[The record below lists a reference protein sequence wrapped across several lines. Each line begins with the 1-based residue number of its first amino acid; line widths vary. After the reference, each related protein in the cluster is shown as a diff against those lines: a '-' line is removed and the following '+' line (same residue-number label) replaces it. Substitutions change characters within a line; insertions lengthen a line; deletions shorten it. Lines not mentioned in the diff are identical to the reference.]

1 MTPAP
6 PRNPRQPTEDGRDP
20 YVDVACWMRELASRG
35 SPSLEA
41 SLPPISITRYI
52 DAPRHSAGGIVYQ
65 ALALTALASAYFQYY
80 FLDVL
85 VQIETLRSII
95 VFVFTGQA

>member
-20 YVDVACWMRELASRG
+20 YVDVACWMRELARRG
-35 SPSLEA
+35 CLSLEA
-41 SLPPISITRYI
+41 SLPPVSMTRYVE
-52 DAPRHSAGGIVYQ
+52 APRQAGRIVYR

>member
-6 PRNPRQPTEDGRDP
+6 LRNPRQPTEDGRDP

-41 SLPPISITRYI
+41 SLPPISMTRYI
-52 DAPRHSAGGIVYQ
+52 EVPRQAGRMVYR
-65 ALALTALASAYFQYY
+65 ALGLTGLASAYFQ
-80 FLDVL
+80 
-85 VQIETLRSII
+85 
-95 VFVFTGQA
+95 